1 MHFSLKRLAST
12 LGLSSQGESPV
23 LVQPGWNG
31 LPEDIFILILKDYL
45 GVNSAAAN
53 SLSQTCRAY
62 AFFSRPHLLRSVCIT
77 EGIVKYDPT
86 DSKKRPRTRIEQFQ
100 HDLKHSPQLHTAVGA
115 LRIVNDRINDR
126 DLGMHFQKSGQ
137 RCPSLT
143 KTGEKLVY
151 ILSRHFP
158 NMTVFELPR
167 LQRDQQWATL
177 SLKLQDAVCD
187 FLCRHARGSLQEL
200 SISTHYPLE
209 LVRHCSSITKLE
221 YMIDELDVKLES
233 VDSSLLGIHKSENSD
248 PISLKELA
256 ILDTFSSV
264 STDVAKRF
272 TELGNEPCVS
282 LKELESLTYYGD
294 NWHWSHLRVFLAYC
308 ATTLS
313 SLRIIVSDRREY
325 TLPTTGYE
333 KASL

>member
-1 MHFSLKRLAST
+1 
-12 LGLSSQGESPV
+12 
-23 LVQPGWNG
+23 
-31 LPEDIFILILKDYL
+31 
-45 GVNSAAAN
+45 
-53 SLSQTCRAY
+53 
-62 AFFSRPHLLRSVCIT
+62 
-77 EGIVKYDPT
+77 VKYDPT